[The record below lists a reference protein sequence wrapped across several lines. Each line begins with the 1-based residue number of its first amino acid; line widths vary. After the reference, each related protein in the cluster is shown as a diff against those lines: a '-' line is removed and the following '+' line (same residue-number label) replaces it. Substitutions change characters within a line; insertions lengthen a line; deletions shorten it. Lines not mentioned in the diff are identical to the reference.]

1 MAQYTGVSDE
11 HLLTQVIDY
20 GNDYPKGEGKSLASV
35 SYAEL
40 KSGMIRVNGQEVPSV
55 PLSSH
60 KRALEIANI
69 LKDWVEKGEFLL
81 TQPLETLP
89 V

>member
-1 MAQYTGVSDE
+1 MIIPRARE
-11 HLLTQVIDY
+11 RAL
-20 GNDYPKGEGKSLASV
+20 PSV

-40 KSGMIRVNGQEVPSV
+40 KSGFIRVNGQEIPSV

-69 LKDWVEKGEFLL
+69 LKDWVEKGDLLL

-89 V
+89 S